1 MKRVIELILVVF
13 FLFLAVFFSGC
24 INQPN
29 NQTAPYVKDIIV
41 IENYEISDSTIYNGS
56 SATLRFVVK
65 NKGKETVE
73 RVKLTFFNLG
83 GFKSYNLKCYKAEI
97 KDSECIFYNLK
108 SGEDREVKLEVFAPE
123 RVPPEGAGITVNF
136 FIEYDVSRK
145 AQAVVPII
153 DKTLL
158 TKPLASFSSTQF
170 GDGPVTFEFKLPE
183 VSYGEKGRP
192 FKIEMIVKDVG
203 TYANKKTVKIPAG
216 NIVLIPHKL
225 SKTSPC
231 PHFDE
236 YYKSTK
242 EIILNPYDSLY
253 CFFKSEDFEGS
264 ELDVLIE
271 ATYNYTYTF
280 FRAQGFTI
288 KPMG

>member
-1 MKRVIELILVVF
+1 MKEMVELIFIIL
-13 FLFLAVFFSGC
+13 FLFLAVFLSGC
-24 INQPN
+24 INQPT

-56 SATLRFVVK
+56 SATLRFTVK

-73 RVKLTFFNLG
+73 KVKLTFFNLG
-83 GFKSYNLKCYKAEI
+83 GFKNYNLKCYKAEI

-108 SGEDREVKLEVFAPE
+108 SGEDREVKLEVFAPDI
-123 RVPPEGAGITVNF
+123 VPPSGAGIPVNF
-136 FIEYDVSRK
+136 FVEYDVSRK
-145 AQAVVPII
+145 AQAVIPII

-170 GDGPVTFEFKLPE
+170 GDGPIKFEFKLAE
-183 VSYGEKGRP
+183 ASYGEKAIP
-192 FKIEMIVKDVG
+192 FKVEMLLTDIG
-203 TYANKKTVKIPAG
+203 TYTNKKTPKIPAG
-216 NIVLIPHKL
+216 NIVLTVYKL

-231 PHFDE
+231 PHFDDS
-236 YYKSTK
+236 YKSTK
-242 EIILNPYDSLY
+242 ELFLNPSDSLY

-280 FRAQGFTI
+280 FRTQSFTI